1 MIAIIRTALAATLV
15 CTAAWAVAEVQ
26 PASPRRFVTI
36 EDMARILTVADPRLS
51 PDGAWVAYSVTS
63 TDVEKDERGTDV
75 WMSSWDGAQ
84 HLRLTSSPESE
95 TSPRWSPDGRYLAFL
110 ATRGDEAEKKRGDQ
124 VWLLDRRGGEA
135 VKLTD
140 LPGGVSDF
148 AWSPDGARLA
158 LVSRDP
164 DPDDE
169 PEKKPGWMRKTA
181 PPIVIT
187 RYLFKTDEDGYLK
200 PLYNHIHVFDL
211 ASRKAE
217 AITSGPFDDT
227 APAWS
232 PDGRRIAFLSE
243 RACADPDRE
252 HNSDVF
258 VVEARPGA
266 APLRLT
272 AFAGPDTGP
281 PVWSPD
287 GAWIAYLQGD
297 ESRFSAYDQEKLAIV
312 PSGGGE
318 PRVLTAAL
326 DRAVSSPRWTRD
338 GAALVFLVA
347 DDRAQWVGRV
357 PVKGGE
363 VERVTSG
370 RRVVAGLSDEGPRG
384 FAVIAGT
391 AATPNEVHAVEAGG
405 LRPLTR
411 HNAAWLAGLEL
422 ARTEDVSF
430 RAPDGTVVNGLLS
443 TPPAHVP
450 GRTYPALLN
459 IHGGPDGQDEHS
471 FDFEREFLAANGY
484 VVLQVNYRGSDG
496 RGSAFQKAIFAD
508 WGHLEVVDLLAGADY
523 LATLPIVDRARLG
536 IGGWSYGGI
545 LTDYT
550 IATDARFKAAVS
562 GAGSA
567 LQTSMY
573 GVDQY
578 VEQYDQ
584 ELGAPWRNRESW
596 LRVSYPFFHADRI
609 RTPTLFLCGEADF
622 NVPLVGSEQMYQA
635 LRAVG
640 VDTQLI
646 IYPGAHHVP
655 SRPSYR
661 RDHLTRSV
669 AWFDRYLKT
678 PVPAPK

>member
-1 MIAIIRTALAATLV
+1 MNATYRAALVATLL
-15 CTAAWAVAEVQ
+15 CTAAWAAAADT
-26 PASPRRFVTI
+26 PAAARRPVTI
-36 EDMARILTVADPRLS
+36 EDMARILHVADPQLS
-51 PDGAWVAYSVTS
+51 PDGAWVAYTVAS
-63 TDVEKDERGTDV
+63 TDVEKDEGNTDI

-84 HLRLTSSPESE
+84 NVRLTSSPEVE

-110 ATRGDEAEKKRGDQ
+110 AARGDEAERKRGDQ

-140 LPGGVSDF
+140 LPGGVSDL
-148 AWSPDGARLA
+148 AWSPDGGRLA
-158 LVSRDP
+158 IVSRDP

-169 PEKKPGWMRKTA
+169 PEKKPGWQRKTA

-200 PLYNHIHVFDL
+200 PLYEHIHVVDL
-211 ASRKAE
+211 ATKNTE

-243 RACADPDRE
+243 RGCKDPDRE
-252 HNSDVF
+252 HNSDVV
-258 VVEARPGA
+258 VVEAKAGA
-266 APLRLT
+266 VPLRLT
-272 AFAGPDTGP
+272 TFAGPDTGP
-281 PVWSPD
+281 PAWSPD

-297 ESRFSAYDQEKLAIV
+297 EPRFSAYDQEKLAIV

-318 PRVLTAAL
+318 PRVITASL
-326 DRAVSSPRWTRD
+326 DRSVSEPRWTRD
-338 GAALVFLVA
+338 GSSLAFLVT
-347 DDRAQWVGRV
+347 DDRTQWVGRIAV
-357 PVKGGE
+357 AGGA
-363 VERVTSG
+363 VEPLTSG
-370 RRVVAGLSDEGPRG
+370 RRVVSALSAEGPRG
-384 FAVIAGT
+384 FAVVAGT
-391 AATPNEVHAVEAGG
+391 AATPDEVHVVEGAG
-405 LRPLTR
+405 LRALTR
-411 HNAAWLAGLEL
+411 HNEAWLAGVEP
-422 ARTEDVSF
+422 ARTEDVAF

-443 TPPAHVP
+443 TPPGHVP
-450 GRTYPALLN
+450 GRSYPALLN

-484 VVLQVNYRGSDG
+484 VVLQVNYRGSAG

-523 LATLPIVDRARLG
+523 LASLPIVDRGRLG

-550 IATDARFKAAVS
+550 IATDGRFKAAVS

-584 ELGAPWRNRESW
+584 ELGAPWKNRDAW
-596 LRVSYPFFHADRI
+596 LKVSYPFFHADRI

-640 VDTQLI
+640 VDTQLV

-655 SRPSYR
+655 SKPSYR

-669 AWFDRYLKT
+669 AWFDRYLK
-678 PVPAPK
+678 PASAPKP